1 MPRELTA
8 AYLRHSEREQVPP
21 PLPTIAGGYQIIA
34 ADPPWQFQTWSARGG
49 GRSALRYYPTMSTD
63 AICSLPVAKIAASQ
77 SVLFLW
83 TIFTRLPDA
92 LDVMACWGFVYKT
105 VAFTW
110 VKTNKDGSPFM
121 GLGYYTRQNAEV
133 CLLGVRG
140 ASRLSASSLQRV
152 AADVS
157 SVVLSP
163 RREHS
168 RKPNEVYQRIERLF
182 GPAKRLE
189 MFAREARPGW
199 TPWGLGAPTGDEVA
213 AG

>member
-1 MPRELTA
+1 MGELTA
-8 AYLRHSEREQVPP
+8 AYLRHSERVRQAP
-21 PLPTIAGGYQIIA
+21 PLPTIAGGWQVLA
-34 ADPPWQFQTWSARGG
+34 FDPPWQFQTWSERGG

-63 AICSLPVAKIAASQ
+63 DICLLPVSAIAAPQ

-92 LDVMACWGFVYKT
+92 LDVMACWGFTYRT

-110 VKTNKDGSPFM
+110 VKTNRDGSPFM

-140 ASRLSASSLQRV
+140 ASKSSASSLQRV

-168 RKPNEVYQRIERLF
+168 RKPGEVYQRIERLF
-182 GPAKRLE
+182 GPARRLE
-189 MFAREARPGW
+189 GFAREARPGW
-199 TPWGLGAPTGDEVA
+199 TAWGLEAPESGEVA

>member
-1 MPRELTA
+1 MGRELTA
-8 AYLRHSEREQVPP
+8 AYLRHSEREQPPP
-21 PLPTIAGGYQIIA
+21 PLPTIAGGWQIIA
-34 ADPPWQFQTWSARGG
+34 ADPPWQFQTWSALGG
-49 GRSALRYYPTMSTD
+49 GRSALRYYPTLSTD
-63 AICSLPVAKIAASQ
+63 TICSLPVGKVAAPQ

-92 LDVMACWGFVYKT
+92 LDVMACWGYTYRT

-110 VKTNKDGSPFM
+110 VKTNQNGSPFM

-133 CLLGVRG
+133 CLLGVRR
-140 ASRLSASSLQRV
+140 ANKSSLSRV

-157 SVVLSP
+157 SVILSP

-168 RKPNEVYQRIERLF
+168 RKPSEMYQRVERLF

-189 MFAREARPGW
+189 MFAREARSGW
-199 TPWGLGAPTGDEVA
+199 SSWGLEAPTSDEVA